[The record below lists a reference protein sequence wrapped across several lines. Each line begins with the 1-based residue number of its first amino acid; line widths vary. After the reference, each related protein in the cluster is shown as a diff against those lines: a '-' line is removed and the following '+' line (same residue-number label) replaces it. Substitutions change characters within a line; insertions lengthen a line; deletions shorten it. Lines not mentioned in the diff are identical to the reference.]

1 MISIVSPTD
10 LLHKIQSEVPNL
22 RLVDARGDNQTAPTI
37 WPGAIRLRW
46 EDFCAKPVNPSQE
59 ILLEPGYWGALR
71 DDDLGQI
78 AQTLSSKGLS
88 ADDEIIVFA
97 DGAPAK
103 GREGRVA
110 WMLAYL
116 GGKNISLL
124 DADDQGWAKA
134 LINYPSKNHPALMAS
149 MAAIRERR
157 PHQSSWQLDID
168 KSRRCTMDE
177 LTEVRQSK
185 DNGKPFVLV
194 DTRSKKEFI
203 GESYDYQPRLGH
215 IPDAVL
221 FPFLDFFG
229 KDRNFIDQET
239 YIAKMAALANV
250 DASLQAIQDLSFVS
264 YCEVGVRAALLAC
277 LHEHH
282 TGKIMRVYDG
292 SIMEWGA
299 NSALPVVMGECL
311 S

>member
-1 MISIVSPTD
+1 M
-10 LLHKIQSEVPNL
+10 
-22 RLVDARGDNQTAPTI
+22 
-37 WPGAIRLRW
+37 
-46 EDFCAKPVNPSQE
+46 
-59 ILLEPGYWGALR
+59 EPGYWGALR

-78 AQTLSSKGLS
+78 AQTLSDKGLS

-116 GGKNISLL
+116 GGKNVSIL

-134 LINYPSKNHPALMAS
+134 LINYPSQNHPALMAS
-149 MAAIRERR
+149 MAAIRERQ
-157 PHQSSWQLDID
+157 PQGNWQLDID
-168 KSRRCTMDE
+168 KSRRCTMQE
-177 LTEVRQSK
+177 LSELRELKKPKDPK

-229 KDRNFIDQET
+229 RDRNFIDQGT
-239 YIAKMAALANV
+239 YIVKMAALAAV
-250 DASLQAIQDLSFVS
+250 DATLEAIQNIEFVS